1 MNISL
6 DNYYSTRKN
15 VFERIQDASTATK
28 VLMSFMMAC
37 FTGIMAQII
46 IPLPWTPV
54 PITAQ
59 TFAVL
64 CSGLFLGKKYGCLSQ
79 ILYIVLGVAFIPWF
93 GGMTGGLDVFLGS
106 TFGFFIGFVIA
117 SYFIGLITEKYAK
130 ARNFT
135 KMALVIGIANFALIY
150 IPGLA
155 GLALWFNLTQGTT
168 IGIVELLMM
177 GLVPFIVGDIVKIL
191 GAASVSKVFLP
202 DDICKACPNL
212 KDDLCEN
219 ELQNARIVGMDWE
232 VLKKLN
238 PSNEYNAIELF
249 EKIDDLFDTKESVS
263 EICFNC
269 MWHDKCLF
277 YQKLSNNR

>member
-1 MNISL
+1 MNL

-28 VLMSFMMAC
+28 LLMSLMMAC

-93 GGMTGGLDVFLGS
+93 GGMTGGLDIFLGS
-106 TFGFFIGFVIA
+106 TLGFFIGFVIA
-117 SYFIGLITEKYAK
+117 SYFIGAITEKYAK

-135 KMALVIGIANFALIY
+135 RMAIVIGIANFALIY

-155 GLALWFNLTQGTT
+155 GLALWYSLTQGAT
-168 IGIVELLMM
+168 IGVVDLLMM

-202 DDICKACPNL
+202 
-212 KDDLCEN
+212 KD
-219 ELQNARIVGMDWE
+219 
-232 VLKKLN
+232 
-238 PSNEYNAIELF
+238 
-249 EKIDDLFDTKESVS
+249 
-263 EICFNC
+263 
-269 MWHDKCLF
+269 
-277 YQKLSNNR
+277 

>member
-1 MNISL
+1 MNINIDS
-6 DNYYSTRKN
+6 YYSTRKN
-15 VFERIQDASTATK
+15 LFERIQSASTATK
-28 VLMSFMMAC
+28 ILLSFMMAC

-93 GGMTGGLDVFLGS
+93 GGMTGGLDVLLGS
-106 TFGFFIGFVIA
+106 TGGFLIGFIIA
-117 SYFIGLITEKYAK
+117 SYFIGAITEKYAK

-135 KMALVIGIANFALIY
+135 RMALVIGIANFGLIY

-155 GLALWFNLTQGTT
+155 GLALFLSSQGMTFT
-168 IGIVELLMM
+168 IMDVLMM
-177 GLVPFIVGDIVKIL
+177 GLIPFIIGDIVKIL

-202 DDICKACPNL
+202 
-212 KDDLCEN
+212 KD
-219 ELQNARIVGMDWE
+219 
-232 VLKKLN
+232 
-238 PSNEYNAIELF
+238 
-249 EKIDDLFDTKESVS
+249 
-263 EICFNC
+263 
-269 MWHDKCLF
+269 
-277 YQKLSNNR
+277 

>member
-1 MNISL
+1 M

-15 VFERIQDASTATK
+15 VFERIQDASTTTK
-28 VLMSFMMAC
+28 ILLSLLMAC

-93 GGMTGGLDVFLGS
+93 GGMTGGLEIFLGS

-117 SYFIGLITEKYAK
+117 SYFIGAITEKYAD

-135 KMALVIGIANFALIY
+135 KMAMVIGTANFALIY

-155 GLALWFNLTQGTT
+155 GLALWFSLSQGTA
-168 IGIVELLMM
+168 IGIVDLLMM
-177 GLVPFIVGDIVKIL
+177 GLVPFIAGDIVKIL
-191 GAASVSKVFLP
+191 GAASVSKAFLP
-202 DDICKACPNL
+202 
-212 KDDLCEN
+212 KD
-219 ELQNARIVGMDWE
+219 
-232 VLKKLN
+232 
-238 PSNEYNAIELF
+238 
-249 EKIDDLFDTKESVS
+249 
-263 EICFNC
+263 
-269 MWHDKCLF
+269 
-277 YQKLSNNR
+277 

>member
-1 MNISL
+1 MNIAME
-6 DNYYSTRKN
+6 NYYSTRKN

-28 VLMSFMMAC
+28 ILMSLMMAC

-93 GGMTGGLDVFLGS
+93 GGMTGGLDIFLGS

-117 SYFIGLITEKYAK
+117 SYFIGAITEKYAE
-130 ARNFT
+130 ARSFT
-135 KMALVIGIANFALIY
+135 KMAAVIGIANFALIY

-155 GLALWFNLTQGTT
+155 GLALWYSLTTGATL
-168 IGIVELLMM
+168 GVVDLLMM
-177 GLVPFIVGDIVKIL
+177 GLVPFIAGDIVKVL

-202 DDICKACPNL
+202 
-212 KDDLCEN
+212 KD
-219 ELQNARIVGMDWE
+219 
-232 VLKKLN
+232 
-238 PSNEYNAIELF
+238 
-249 EKIDDLFDTKESVS
+249 
-263 EICFNC
+263 
-269 MWHDKCLF
+269 
-277 YQKLSNNR
+277 

>member
-1 MNISL
+1 MNINI
-6 DNYYSTRKN
+6 DNYYSARKN

-28 VLMSFMMAC
+28 IIMSFIMAC

-93 GGMTGGLDVFLGS
+93 GGMTGGLEIFLGS
-106 TFGFFIGFVIA
+106 TCGFFIGFIIA
-117 SYFIGLITEKYAK
+117 SYFIGAITEKYAK
-130 ARNFT
+130 ARSFT
-135 KMALVIGIANFALIY
+135 RMAIVIGIANFALIY

-155 GLALWFNLTQGTT
+155 GLALWYSLTQGATL
-168 IGIVELLMM
+168 GIVDLLMM
-177 GLVPFIVGDIVKIL
+177 GLVPFVIGDIVKIL

-202 DDICKACPNL
+202 
-212 KDDLCEN
+212 KD
-219 ELQNARIVGMDWE
+219 
-232 VLKKLN
+232 
-238 PSNEYNAIELF
+238 
-249 EKIDDLFDTKESVS
+249 
-263 EICFNC
+263 
-269 MWHDKCLF
+269 
-277 YQKLSNNR
+277 

>member
-1 MNISL
+1 MNIHM

-15 VFERIQDASTATK
+15 VFERIQDASTTTK
-28 VLMSFMMAC
+28 ILLSLLMAC

-93 GGMTGGLDVFLGS
+93 GGMTGGLETLLGS
-106 TFGFFIGFVIA
+106 TGGFLIGFVIA
-117 SYFIGLITEKYAK
+117 SYFIGAISEKYAD

-135 KMALVIGIANFALIY
+135 KMAMVIGTANFALIY

-155 GLALWFNLTQGTT
+155 GLALWFSLTQGTA
-168 IGIVELLMM
+168 IGIVDLLMM
-177 GLVPFIVGDIVKIL
+177 GLVPFIAGDIVKIL

-202 DDICKACPNL
+202 
-212 KDDLCEN
+212 KD
-219 ELQNARIVGMDWE
+219 
-232 VLKKLN
+232 
-238 PSNEYNAIELF
+238 
-249 EKIDDLFDTKESVS
+249 
-263 EICFNC
+263 
-269 MWHDKCLF
+269 
-277 YQKLSNNR
+277 

>member
-1 MNISL
+1 MNINME
-6 DNYYSTRKN
+6 NYYSTRKN

-28 VLMSFMMAC
+28 LLMSLMMAC
-37 FTGIMAQII
+37 FTGLMAQII

-79 ILYIVLGVAFIPWF
+79 IFYVVLGIAFVPWF
-93 GGMTGGLDVFLGS
+93 GGMTGGLEVVLGS
-106 TFGFFIGFVIA
+106 TGGFLLGFIIA
-117 SYFIGLITEKYAK
+117 SYFIGYITERYAK

-135 KMALVIGIANFALIY
+135 RMAVVIGIANFALIY

-155 GLALWFNLTQGTT
+155 GLALWMSYQGMAFS
-168 IGIVELLMM
+168 VFDLLMM

-202 DDICKACPNL
+202 
-212 KDDLCEN
+212 KD
-219 ELQNARIVGMDWE
+219 
-232 VLKKLN
+232 
-238 PSNEYNAIELF
+238 
-249 EKIDDLFDTKESVS
+249 
-263 EICFNC
+263 
-269 MWHDKCLF
+269 
-277 YQKLSNNR
+277 

>member
-1 MNISL
+1 MNMNM

-15 VFERIQDASTATK
+15 VFERIQDASTTTK
-28 VLMSFMMAC
+28 ILMSLLMAC

-93 GGMTGGLDVFLGS
+93 GGMTGGLEIFLGS
-106 TFGFFIGFVIA
+106 TFGFFIGFIIA
-117 SYFIGLITEKYAK
+117 SYFIGAITEKYAE

-135 KMALVIGIANFALIY
+135 KMAAVIGIANFALIY

-155 GLALWFNLTQGTT
+155 GLALWFSLTQGTA
-168 IGIVELLMM
+168 IGIVDLLMM
-177 GLVPFIVGDIVKIL
+177 GLVPFIAGDIVKIL

-202 DDICKACPNL
+202 
-212 KDDLCEN
+212 KD
-219 ELQNARIVGMDWE
+219 
-232 VLKKLN
+232 
-238 PSNEYNAIELF
+238 
-249 EKIDDLFDTKESVS
+249 
-263 EICFNC
+263 
-269 MWHDKCLF
+269 
-277 YQKLSNNR
+277 